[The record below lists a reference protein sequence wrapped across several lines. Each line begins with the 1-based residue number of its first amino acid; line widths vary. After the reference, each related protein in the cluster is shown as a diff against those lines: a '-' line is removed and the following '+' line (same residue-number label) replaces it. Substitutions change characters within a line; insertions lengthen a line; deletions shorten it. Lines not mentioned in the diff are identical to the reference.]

1 MATRKKS
8 LNFEASLAE
17 LEAIVEQL
25 ETGELSLEQSLKAFE
40 QGVRLTR
47 DCQRA
52 LADAEQT
59 VSALLQEGDEVTE
72 VPFTAEAE
80 DGP

>member
-59 VSALLQEGDEVTE
+59 VTALLKEGDNVTE
-72 VPFTAEAE
+72 VPFAAEAE

>member
-1 MATRKKS
+1 MAARKKP
-8 LNFEASLAE
+8 LNFEGSLAE

-47 DCQRA
+47 ECQRA
-52 LADAEQT
+52 LTEAEQT
-59 VSALLQEGDEVTE
+59 VTALLAEGEGA
-72 VPFTAEAE
+72 AEAPFAL
-80 DGP
+80 DGEPER